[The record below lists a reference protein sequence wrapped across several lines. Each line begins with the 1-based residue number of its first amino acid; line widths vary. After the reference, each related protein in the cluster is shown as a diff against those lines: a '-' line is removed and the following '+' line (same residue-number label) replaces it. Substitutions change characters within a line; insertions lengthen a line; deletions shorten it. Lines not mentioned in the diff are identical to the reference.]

1 MDLFALVQNQIGMF
15 LLIFV
20 RVSGIF
26 TAAPVFGARNVPLL
40 VKAGMALIF
49 SLILLPLLSQH
60 PPAMPGNFLV
70 YFLFVI
76 KEYLVGLIIGFIA
89 SLVFSSIQMAGF
101 LIDTQIGFGMVNIMD
116 PLFGQQV
123 PLIGNFQ
130 YMLALLVFLAT
141 NGHHLFIMA
150 LVSSF
155 QVVPVTQVVFHTT
168 LAPLFVDLLIEFF
181 IIAFKISLPVV
192 VTLLLMDI
200 GMGILAR
207 TMPQM
212 NIFMIGM
219 PAKIFVGLFMLSMA
233 LPFYILFIEVLF
245 NGMYA
250 NLNQIIQ
257 QFAPG

>member
-49 SLILLPLLSQH
+49 SLVLLPLLGQPS
-60 PPAMPGNFLV
+60 PVMPGEFLV
-70 YFLFVI
+70 YFSLVI
-76 KEYLVGLIIGFIA
+76 KEYLVGLIIGFTA
-89 SLVFSSIQMAGF
+89 SLVFSSIQMAGH
-101 LIDTQIGFGMVNIMD
+101 LIDTQIGFSMVNVID
-116 PLFGQQV
+116 PLFGQQI
-123 PLIGNFQ
+123 PLIGNFK
-130 YMLALLVFLAT
+130 YLLALSVFLAT

-155 QVVPVTQVVFHTT
+155 QVVPVTQVVFRTT
-168 LAPLFVDLLIEFF
+168 LAPLFVDFLSNFF
-181 IIAFKISLPVV
+181 IIALKISLPVV

-212 NIFMIGM
+212 NIFIVGM
-219 PAKIFVGLFMLSMA
+219 PAKIIVGLFMLSIA